1 MGFSGGGGGGGGAA
15 GTGGK
20 VGKFT
25 GSGASTSIGDSA
37 ITDDGSAVTIAEPTT
52 IVGATT
58 VRKAGIA
65 TTKTTGLLVQ
75 NNTAGIVGT
84 TVQISPSLVFEAHA
98 RVSGADAT
106 HLIRLTEITN
116 TSGNPSLLIEYSTD
130 GGSTWSTAFTWYAA
144 TPGQFVA
151 ALAAFTY
158 VCTGAATGYQFDA
171 DASGMFRGGSGD
183 LQLLARAATLA
194 MLLRS
199 PVTSAGIAAFR
210 LYASGGTRGAGEM
223 LVEFG
228 DVAAG
233 FTLRAAIMGDGSYN
247 GPLSVVTATPK
258 TGDYTAVARDEVW
271 LDATGGAFDFTLPT
285 AAGAAGK
292 HIIAH
297 MTAASANVVTLKTT
311 GGQTISGSASA
322 ALTLGNAVSIET
334 ARFSSD
340 GSNWWLE
347 RSSTVL

>member
-1 MGFSGGGGGGGGAA
+1 MAA
-15 GTGGK
+15 
-20 VGKFT
+20 V
-25 GSGASTSIGDSA
+25 
-37 ITDDGSAVTIAEPTT
+37 
-52 IVGATT
+52 
-58 VRKAGIA
+58 
-65 TTKTTGLLVQ
+65 LLKKK
-75 NNTAGIVGT
+75 
-84 TVQISPSLVFEAHA
+84 

-130 GGSTWSTAFTWYAA
+130 GGSTWNTAFTWYAA

-158 VCTGAATGYQFDA
+158 VCTGASTGYQFDA

-199 PVTSAGIAAFR
+199 PVTSSGVAAFR

-258 TGDYTAVARDEVW
+258 TANYTAVARDEVW
-271 LDATGGAFDFTLPT
+271 LDATGGAFDLTLPT
-285 AAGAAGK
+285 AVGAAGK
-292 HIIAH
+292 PIVAH